1 MLARLQRAFDLL
13 SHAFRDKRTLPSD
26 SSFADRAIGN
36 LAIFFL
42 LLWLGLRALRR
53 RLGRLLR

>member
-13 SHAFRDKRTLPSD
+13 SHVLRNKHALSDKSV
-26 SSFADRAIGN
+26 ADMLVGN

-53 RLGRLLR
+53 RLGRLMQ